1 MLIFLQC
8 SESVQSGRW
17 SGRSLS
23 KLEMSSCCSPTEFY
37 NVMSLSSLRIIL
49 KELRTERTSGPQRCV
64 RSWARFYQFRE
75 TQTLLSLP
83 GRQRKTFCL
92 TQVHLLT
99 LKELF
104 ITIDFMLSQY
114 GSHYMLCTVTE
125 VRLLKGCKAVH
136 QWWLASRAGSVSPNE
151 SKIPGS
157 ILGENTNAFGVV
169 TGIRHKN
176 LPIKYVMLRAVTT
189 PCERSSNA
197 KQLYSIQPSPITTVP
212 TGDDSKTCRQ
222 WG

>member
-1 MLIFLQC
+1 MAAITCCALLQRSDFL
-8 SESVQSGRW
+8 RDA
-17 SGRSLS
+17 
-23 KLEMSSCCSPTEFY
+23 K
-37 NVMSLSSLRIIL
+37 
-49 KELRTERTSGPQRCV
+49 
-64 RSWARFYQFRE
+64 QFISDDW
-75 TQTLLSLP
+75 Q
-83 GRQRKTFCL
+83 
-92 TQVHLLT
+92 
-99 LKELF
+99 
-104 ITIDFMLSQY
+104 
-114 GSHYMLCTVTE
+114 
-125 VRLLKGCKAVH
+125 
-136 QWWLASRAGSVSPNE
+136 SRAGSVSPNE